1 MSEIK
6 TPEAIANDV
15 WGVYHGGL
23 MSFENVIRNVVEDE
37 RSRLTAL
44 ERKLE
49 EARKWMRHNPACAVY
64 ATPIGLPCDCGLDA
78 FLSTLEGEKKDHTPE
93 CAVLIAVSKPYRG
106 DVPGCDCGLDSTKKD
121 PSK

>member
-1 MSEIK
+1 MSEEKKEKCSWCDGLGSISGINIVCGNCYAQDK
-6 TPEAIANDV
+6 DTTIAT
-15 WGVYHGGL
+15 
-23 MSFENVIRNVVEDE
+23 
-37 RSRLTAL
+37 LT
-44 ERKLE
+44 KSLE